1 MPPIGDQRLREDAVP
16 LVHLARCRLRVVRVQ
31 LDLVDRRHHV
41 GALQQ
46 RLQVVEQ
53 EVAHA
58 DRANLA
64 VLEQLLERLVRL
76 DRATKGG
83 RQRLVQ
89 NEQVDLVDTELAGAL
104 VEGVQRLVVAVVADP
119 DLALDEH
126 VAAVDARAADSLC
139 HLALVTVC
147 EVMSRSVV
155 IATGVAWR
163 RLGVPSLESMVGA
176 GVFYGAAGSEAHA
189 MLGQQVFVVGAGNS
203 AGQAAIHLARY
214 AASVTIVV
222 RGTALSASMS
232 DYLIQEISETPN
244 IRVRLRTEVVDGDG
258 RARLEHLTLRDRL
271 TGATETIPAAAL
283 FVMIGGEP
291 RTQWLAATLQRD
303 EGGYVLTGDDV
314 HRNANAPQGWPLGR
328 PPALLETSIP
338 GVFAIGDVRYRSV
351 KRVASAA
358 GAGAIAV
365 QLVHEYLDEQ
375 RTADPAPG

>member
-1 MPPIGDQRLREDAVP
+1 
-16 LVHLARCRLRVVRVQ
+16 
-31 LDLVDRRHHV
+31 
-41 GALQQ
+41 
-46 RLQVVEQ
+46 
-53 EVAHA
+53 
-58 DRANLA
+58 
-64 VLEQLLERLVRL
+64 
-76 DRATKGG
+76 
-83 RQRLVQ
+83 
-89 NEQVDLVDTELAGAL
+89 
-104 VEGVQRLVVAVVADP
+104 
-119 DLALDEH
+119 
-126 VAAVDARAADSLC
+126 
-139 HLALVTVC
+139 
-147 EVMSRSVV
+147 
-155 IATGVAWR
+155 
-163 RLGVPSLESMVGA
+163 
-176 GVFYGAAGSEAHA
+176 

-214 AASVTIVV
+214 AGSVTIVV

-258 RARLEHLTLRDRL
+258 RARLERLTLRDRL

-303 EGGYVLTGDDV
+303 ERGYVLTGGDV
-314 HRNANAPQGWPLGR
+314 HRNANAPQGWPLER